1 MEKNKTFRCLVSCT
15 MEYEITAS
23 NEKEARK
30 ILEDEG
36 GLSIFGNLL
45 ISKDDYEN
53 ADVNIDI

>member
-1 MEKNKTFRCLVSCT
+1 MEKNKTFKCLVGCT
-15 MEYEITAS
+15 MEYEVTAT

-30 ILEDEG
+30 ILVDEG

-53 ADVNIDI
+53 ADINIDI

>member
-1 MEKNKTFRCLVSCT
+1 